1 MGRNAF
7 VGWLFITA
15 VACLLA
21 GVAGRSFGWFTGG
34 VVLISVA
41 IYARRQLKDEKQVG
55 RKNASGVFLVSAFS
69 ILILAMYIL
78 MRLDT
83 HA

>member
-15 VACLLA
+15 AACLFT
-21 GVAGRSFGWFTGG
+21 GIAGRSFGWFIGG

-41 IYARRQLKDEKQVG
+41 IYARRQLKEEKEVG
-55 RKNASGVFLVSAFS
+55 RKNASGVFLISAFA
-69 ILILAMYIL
+69 ILFLAMFFL
-78 MRLDT
+78 RHLST
-83 HA
+83 SA